1 MPAHAD
7 PEPHRFE
14 VVNTSTP
21 THEQPDLLKRYRI
34 HADVTDMLATRF
46 ILVGLVAVGLV
57 TSSCSSTA
65 RDTLADVYENEPPA
79 TVPVEVE
86 PRQSEPVDRAG
97 ADTTGQNATIG
108 QNVIDRID
116 EAGDATCATD
126 KQQIETTLEIHY
138 QLNGFEATTISD
150 LKQYG
155 VDDELNRWT
164 LEVPADGSSTA
175 PSVVPVV
182 GGSCDT

>member
-1 MPAHAD
+1 MP
-7 PEPHRFE
+7 
-14 VVNTSTP
+14 
-21 THEQPDLLKRYRI
+21 I
-34 HADVTDMLATRF
+34 TRF
-46 ILVGLVAVGLV
+46 VAVGLVAVGLAA
-57 TSSCSSTA
+57 SSCSSTA
-65 RDTLADVYENEPPA
+65 RDTLVDVYENEPSA
-79 TVPVEVE
+79 TVPDVVE
-86 PRQSEPVDRAG
+86 PGRSEASEPTVGETGGQSE
-97 ADTTGQNATIG
+97 TIG

-126 KQQIETTLEIHY
+126 KQQVETALEIHY
-138 QLNGFEATTISD
+138 QLNGVDATTISE

-164 LEVPADGSSTA
+164 LEVPVDGSSTA